1 MNRRVS
7 LIIGVHVLL
16 ANNYLEAKRIILFYS
31 ICNEKDIC
39 NVLGIE
45 PIQSIKTMKKITLFI
60 IVTLIGIGALM
71 AQSLS
76 SKIDALM
83 LEKFPPDKP
92 GATILVAKK
101 GKVLYRNAFGMANL
115 ELQVPMKPE
124 NVFEIGS
131 ITKQFTS
138 VSILMLKE
146 EGKLSLDDKL
156 SKFIQDYPK
165 GDEIT
170 VHQLLNHTS
179 GIRSYTGMEEFRSKA
194 RTDLEPMELINVFK
208 DEPMDFEPGSEY
220 EYNNSAYII
229 LGYIIE
235 QLSGMTYE
243 DYIEKNIFQKLGM
256 TNSFY
261 GSKSEMIPNRASG
274 YQPNE
279 NGYNNAEYL
288 SMTLPY
294 AGGSL
299 MSTVDDMLK
308 WEQSIHN
315 NTLISKDS
323 KNLAFTNT
331 TTNDGKP
338 IYYGYGFSID
348 EINGMPTIEHG
359 GGIFGYTCYGVYAPS
374 EDLYAIVLTNSNG
387 NSPTDITVEI
397 AALALGKPFPK
408 QQATNI
414 SEGDMKKWVGTYEF
428 EDGVVRFVTFKDG
441 TLYSQREGS
450 ENLKLYAVSKSEFYF
465 EDSFTNYSFET
476 KNGQPVANFRSRI
489 RKSTGVK
496 SDRKPPAAKESITLD
511 ASAIKVY
518 EGTYELQPGFDIVI
532 SAKGSQLFAQ
542 ATGQPEF
549 EVFGEAEDKFFLKV
563 VAADIVFNRDEKGN
577 IKSLTLNQGGQ
588 QMEGMK
594 K

>member
-1 MNRRVS
+1 
-7 LIIGVHVLL
+7 
-16 ANNYLEAKRIILFYS
+16 
-31 ICNEKDIC
+31 
-39 NVLGIE
+39 
-45 PIQSIKTMKKITLFI
+45 MKKIIFFVAIGLLTLGSI
-60 IVTLIGIGALM
+60 S

-83 LEKFPPDKP
+83 LEKFPPNKP
-92 GATILVAKK
+92 GATILVAKQ
-101 GKVLYRNAFGMANL
+101 GKTIYRNAFGMANL

-124 NVFEIGS
+124 NVFELGS

-138 VSILMLKE
+138 VSILMLME
-146 EGKLSLDDKL
+146 QGKLSLNDKL
-156 SKFIQDYPK
+156 SKFIENYPK
-165 GDEIT
+165 GNEIT

-179 GIRSYTGMEEFRSKA
+179 GIRSYTNMESFRSKA

-208 DEPMDFEPGSEY
+208 DEPMDFEPGSRY

-235 QLSGMTYE
+235 KLSGMSYE
-243 DYIEKNIFQKLGM
+243 DYIEKNIFQKIGM
-256 TNSFY
+256 TNSYY
-261 GSKSEMIPNRASG
+261 GSKEQMIPNRASG

-279 NGYNNAEYL
+279 TGYNNAEYL

-308 WEQSIHN
+308 WEQAIHH
-315 NTLISKDS
+315 NTFISKS
-323 KNLAFTNT
+323 STKLAFTNT
-331 TTNDGKP
+331 TTNDGSP

-348 EINGMPTIEHG
+348 EINGTPSIEHG
-359 GGIFGYTCYGVYAPS
+359 GGIFGYATYGVYVPS

-408 QQATNI
+408 KAATHV
-414 SEGDMKKWVGTYEF
+414 SEKEMKKWVGTYEF
-428 EDGVVRFVTFKDG
+428 EDGAVRFVTFSDG

-450 ENLKLYAVSKSEFYF
+450 ENLKLYAVSANEYYF
-465 EDSFTNYSFET
+465 EDSFTNYAFEM
-476 KNGQPVANFRSRI
+476 KNGKPVANFRARI

-496 SDRKPPAAKESITLD
+496 SDRKPPAAKESISLD
-511 ASAIKVY
+511 ASVIKDY
-518 EGTYELQPGFDIVI
+518 EGTFELQPGFDIVI
-532 SAKGSQLFAQ
+532 SAKENQLFAQ

-549 EVFGEAEDKFFLKV
+549 EIFGESEDKFFLKV
-563 VAADIVFNRDEKGN
+563 VTADIVFNRDEKGN

-588 QMEGMK
+588 QMEGK
-594 K
+594 KK